1 MSAPLVTV
9 CLLALMSAP
18 LAGADGFGPWSVDSR
33 HPAIESWSAR
43 GQQATGIRTHPG
55 QTAPAP
61 FTLAYQVWAHL
72 LTRIDGPRCAHTPTC
87 SAFTAKAI
95 ARFRLPLGIWMAFDR
110 LTRGADSSSLRPL
123 PLRATGAGIYLVDD
137 LADHAFWRSDYSPWS
152 GRKK

>member
-1 MSAPLVTV
+1 MRAYFATAGLLV
-9 CLLALMSAP
+9 LLSTSP
-18 LAGADGFGPWSVDSR
+18 AGADGFGPWSVDSR
-33 HPAIESWSAR
+33 HPAFEETSAGSKHGIGAR
-43 GQQATGIRTHPG
+43 TGSGR
-55 QTAPAP
+55 TAPAP
-61 FTLAYQVWAHL
+61 FTLAYQVWTQL

-123 PLRATGAGIYLVDD
+123 PLRATGAGISLVDD
-137 LADHAFWRSDYSPWS
+137 LDDHAFWRADYSPWS